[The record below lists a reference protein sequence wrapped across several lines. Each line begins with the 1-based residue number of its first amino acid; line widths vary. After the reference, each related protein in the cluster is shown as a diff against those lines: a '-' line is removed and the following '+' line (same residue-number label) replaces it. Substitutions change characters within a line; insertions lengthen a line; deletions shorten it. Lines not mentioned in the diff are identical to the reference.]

1 MVLYLSV
8 HAPFSLMSIIRRYHL
23 QKAVVKQISVE
34 LVERFGKAVSEV
46 LTGVIEIV
54 ELEGGREVIF
64 ANGKPFLLKTS
75 DGLFPTLT
83 SLDQIP
89 LKRVVV
95 DMGAVPH
102 VVGGADIMTPGVVK
116 ADAGIMPN
124 DGVVIIDERHG
135 KPLAIGLALV
145 SGPAMK
151 APRGR
156 AIKNLHYVGD
166 NVWKL
171 GPTGKG

>member
-1 MVLYLSV
+1 M
-8 HAPFSLMSIIRRYHL
+8 PITCRYHL
-23 QKAVVKQISVE
+23 QKAAVKQISVE
-34 LVERFGKAVSEV
+34 LVGRYGNAASEL
-46 LTGVIEIV
+46 LTGVIEIA

-64 ANGKPFLLKTS
+64 ANGKPLLLKTS

-83 SLDQIP
+83 SLDQLP

-95 DMGAVPH
+95 DMGAVSH
-102 VVGGADIMTPGVVK
+102 VVGGADIMTPGIVK
-116 ADAGIMPN
+116 TDESIMPN

-135 KPLAIGLALV
+135 KPLAIGLALLA
-145 SGPAMK
+145 GPAMK
-151 APRGR
+151 APKGR

-171 GPTGKG
+171 GSTGKG

>member
-1 MVLYLSV
+1 M
-8 HAPFSLMSIIRRYHL
+8 PIIRRYHL
-23 QKAVVKQISVE
+23 QKAEVKQLSSE
-34 LVERFGKAVSEV
+34 LVERFGEAASEG
-46 LTGVIEIV
+46 LKGAIEIV
-54 ELEGGREVIF
+54 ELEGGRKVIF

-89 LKRVVV
+89 LKRVVI

-102 VVGGADIMTPGVVK
+102 VVGGADIMAPGVVK
-116 ADAGIMPN
+116 ADEGIMPN

-145 SGPAMK
+145 AGPTMK

>member
-1 MVLYLSV
+1 
-8 HAPFSLMSIIRRYHL
+8 
-23 QKAVVKQISVE
+23 VV
-34 LVERFGKAVSEV
+34 
-46 LTGVIEIV
+46 
-54 ELEGGREVIF
+54 F
-64 ANGKPFLLKTS
+64 ANGKQFLLKTS

-83 SLDQIP
+83 SLDQIL

-116 ADAGIMPN
+116 ADEGIMPN

-145 SGPAMK
+145 AGPAMK
-151 APRGR
+151 APKGR

>member
-1 MVLYLSV
+1 M
-8 HAPFSLMSIIRRYHL
+8 PIIKRYHL
-23 QKAVVKQISVE
+23 QKAAVKQISAE
-34 LVERFGKAVSEV
+34 LVERFGKEASEV
-46 LTGVIEIV
+46 LTGAIEIV

-89 LKRVVV
+89 LKKRVVV

-116 ADAGIMPN
+116 ADEDIMPN
-124 DGVVIIDERHG
+124 DGVVVVDERHG

-166 NVWKL
+166 SIWKL

>member
-1 MVLYLSV
+1 M
-8 HAPFSLMSIIRRYHL
+8 PIIRRYHM
-23 QKAVVKQISVE
+23 QKAAVKQLSAE
-34 LVERFGKAVSEV
+34 LDSKFGGTASDG
-46 LTGVIEIV
+46 LSGAIELV

-75 DGLFPTLT
+75 DGFFPTLM

-102 VVGGADIMTPGVVK
+102 VVGGADIMSPGVVR
-116 ADAGIMPN
+116 ADEEIVPN
-124 DGVVIIDERHG
+124 DGVVVIDERHG

-151 APRGR
+151 APKGR

-166 NVWKL
+166 SVWKL